1 MKNSLETLPEI
12 RLNESSISLETLPPA
27 TENSSSTSLQPAVAN
42 LSGLLP
48 VGHAVLLL
56 PYQPE
61 YDAAK
66 RAGLAI
72 PDEDFRM
79 GGIMTEMRAVVVA
92 LGPDCW
98 RNDNDTVAEREAKPW
113 RPRALPGD
121 KVMVSKFSGA
131 VVHGPLD
138 GKVYRMVNDQD
149 IFVKI
154 VAEAE
159 KPLFNH

>member
-1 MKNSLETLPEI
+1 MQNSLRISAAMPLSETSPSPSPEM
-12 RLNESSISLETLPPA
+12 ETK
-27 TENSSSTSLQPAVAN
+27 SSSTSPA
-42 LSGLLP
+42 LGDSGLEP
-48 VGHAVLLL
+48 VGHAVLLI

-61 YDAAK
+61 FDAAK

-79 GGIMTEMRAVVVA
+79 GGLLVEMRAIVIA

-98 RNDNDTVAEREAKPW
+98 QRDTLPRWLYRLVPGLW
-113 RPRALPGD
+113 RPRARPGD
-121 KVMVSKFSGA
+121 KVMVSKMAGA

-149 IFVKI
+149 IFVRI
-154 VAEAE
+154 MREAE
-159 KPLFNH
+159 KPVFNH